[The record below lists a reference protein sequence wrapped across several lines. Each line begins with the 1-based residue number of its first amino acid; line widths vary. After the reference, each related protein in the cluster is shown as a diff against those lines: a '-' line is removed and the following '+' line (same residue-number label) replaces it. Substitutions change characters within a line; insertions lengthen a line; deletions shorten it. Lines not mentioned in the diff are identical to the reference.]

1 MQGIQLLLTPFVW
14 VLMLFYELFDNY
26 GVALILFAVLVKV
39 ILFPLSIK
47 AKRSMIQMNMLN
59 GQMQKLQKMYGN
71 NRDKY
76 NLEVQKLYEKEKVN
90 PMGGCLW
97 SLLPVLILF
106 PLYAIIRQPL
116 TYLLNLTP
124 DVISE
129 IARVVNWSTEAV
141 AQGWIREAADFVN
154 TGYNQLYLASLITP
168 DNIGA
173 VQAVAEG
180 ARVINFDFLGLN
192 LAQMPQWQFWTWDSV
207 DWAHIG
213 LFLLPIVSA
222 VSGLVFSLITM
233 KTNAI
238 NRQAEN
244 AAANSTNKT
253 MLIISPLMSLWIGF
267 AMPAG
272 LSIYWVSQNVL
283 SMLQEFLAGKILKK
297 DYEKAAAEA
306 ARREAEE
313 KEEEKRRREEERAER
328 ARRIEEAKNNK
339 GRKKGPKTPKDPD
352 EAKIPAAVRE
362 ASRVGIRAYAR
373 GRAYDPCRFS
383 PDGPTPYR
391 DPNGATAENAEDRKL
406 ERKSERREEA
416 ALEEAADRM
425 IVDELKAEQAA
436 RTPEEPAEP
445 AQTPAAGTP
454 DGGSAVTDAPDFET
468 PHYDAPNYDASGEDG
483 KQS

>member
-26 GVALILFAVLVKV
+26 GIALILFAVLVKV

-71 NRDKY
+71 NREKY

-97 SLLPVLILF
+97 SLLPLVILL

-116 TYLLNLTP
+116 TYLMNLTP
-124 DVISE
+124 DVIAE
-129 IARVVNWSTEAV
+129 VARVVDWNNAAV
-141 AQGWIREAADFVN
+141 SAGWIKEAADFANV
-154 TGYNQLYLASLITP
+154 GYNQLYLASLITP
-168 DNIGA
+168 ENIGA

-180 ARVINFDFLGLN
+180 ARVINFNFLGLN
-192 LAQMPQWQFWTWDSV
+192 LAQMPQWQFWTWSSV

-213 LFLLPIVSA
+213 LFLMPIVSA
-222 VSGLVFSLITM
+222 GSGLLFSLIMM
-233 KTNAI
+233 KTNAV
-238 NRQAEN
+238 NQQSQS

-272 LSIYWVSQNVL
+272 LSVYWISQNVL
-283 SMLQEFLAGKILKK
+283 SMLQEFLAGKLLKK
-297 DYEKAAAEA
+297 DYEKAAEQA
-306 ARREAEE
+306 AIREAEE

-339 GRKKGPKTPKDPD
+339 GKKKGPKTPKDPD
-352 EAKIPAAVRE
+352 ENKIPASVRE

-373 GRAYDPCRFS
+373 GRAYDPYRFS
-383 PDGPTPYR
+383 PDGPTPYQQL
-391 DPNGATAENAEDRKL
+391 DGTIVENAQDKKL
-406 ERKSERREEA
+406 ERKSEVREEA
-416 ALEEAADRM
+416 ALEQAADQM
-425 IVDELKAEQAA
+425 IVDELKAEQAVQA
-436 RTPEEPAEP
+436 PAEAP
-445 AQTPAAGTP
+445 AEDAGT
-454 DGGSAVTDAPDFET
+454 TQAPGFET
-468 PHYDAPNYDASGEDG
+468 PHYDAPDYDASGEDG

>member
-26 GVALILFAVLVKV
+26 GIALILFAVLVKV

-71 NRDKY
+71 NREKY

-97 SLLPVLILF
+97 SMLPLVILL

-116 TYLLNLTP
+116 TYLMNLTP

-129 IARVVNWSTEAV
+129 VARVVDWNNAAV
-141 AQGWIREAADFVN
+141 SAGWIKEAADFANV
-154 TGYNQLYLASLITP
+154 GYNQLYLASLITP
-168 DNIGA
+168 ENIGA

-180 ARVINFDFLGLN
+180 ARVINFNFLGLN
-192 LAQMPQWQFWTWDSV
+192 LAQMPQWQFWTWSSV

-213 LFLLPIVSA
+213 LFLMPIVSA
-222 VSGLVFSLITM
+222 GSGLLFSLIMM
-233 KTNAI
+233 KTNAV
-238 NRQAEN
+238 NKQSEN
-244 AAANSTNKT
+244 AVANSTNRT

-272 LSIYWVSQNVL
+272 LSVYWISQNVL
-283 SMLQEFLAGKILKK
+283 SMLQEFLAGKLLKK
-297 DYEKAAAEA
+297 DYEKAAEQA
-306 ARREAEE
+306 AIREAEE

-328 ARRIEEAKNNK
+328 ARRIEEAKNSK
-339 GRKKGPKTPKDPD
+339 GKKKGPKTPKDPD
-352 EAKIPAAVRE
+352 ESKIPASVRE

-373 GRAYDPCRFS
+373 GRAYDPYRFS
-383 PDGPTPYR
+383 PDGPTPYQQL
-391 DPNGATAENAEDRKL
+391 DGTIVENAQDKKL
-406 ERKSERREEA
+406 ERKSEIREEA
-416 ALEEAADRM
+416 ALEQAADQM

-436 RTPEEPAEP
+436 QAPAEAP
-445 AQTPAAGTP
+445 AEDAGT
-454 DGGSAVTDAPDFET
+454 TQAPGFET
-468 PHYDAPNYDASGEDG
+468 PHYDAPDYDASGEDG

>member
-26 GVALILFAVLVKV
+26 GIALILFAVLVKV

-71 NRDKY
+71 NREKY

-97 SLLPVLILF
+97 SLLPLVILL

-116 TYLLNLTP
+116 TYLMNLTP
-124 DVISE
+124 DVIAE
-129 IARVVNWSTEAV
+129 VARVVDWNNAAV
-141 AQGWIREAADFVN
+141 SAGWIKEAADFANV
-154 TGYNQLYLASLITP
+154 GYNQLYLASLITP
-168 DNIGA
+168 ENIGA

-180 ARVINFDFLGLN
+180 ARVINFNFLGLN
-192 LAQMPQWQFWTWDSV
+192 LAQMPQWQFWTWSSV

-213 LFLLPIVSA
+213 LFLMPIVSA
-222 VSGLVFSLITM
+222 GSGLLFSLIMM
-233 KTNAI
+233 KTNAV
-238 NRQAEN
+238 NQQSQN

-272 LSIYWVSQNVL
+272 LSVYWISQNVL
-283 SMLQEFLAGKILKK
+283 SMLQEFLAGKLLKK
-297 DYEKAAAEA
+297 DYEKAAEQA
-306 ARREAEE
+306 AIREAEE

-339 GRKKGPKTPKDPD
+339 GKKKGPKTPKDPD
-352 EAKIPAAVRE
+352 ENKIPASVRE

-373 GRAYDPCRFS
+373 GRAYDPYRFS
-383 PDGPTPYR
+383 PDGPTPYQQL
-391 DPNGATAENAEDRKL
+391 DGTIVENAQDKKL
-406 ERKSERREEA
+406 ERKSEIREEA
-416 ALEEAADRM
+416 ALEQAADQM

-436 RTPEEPAEP
+436 QAPAEVP
-445 AQTPAAGTP
+445 AEDAGT
-454 DGGSAVTDAPDFET
+454 TQAPGFET
-468 PHYDAPNYDASGEDG
+468 PHYDAPDYDASGEDG

>member
-71 NRDKY
+71 NREKY
-76 NLEVQKLYEKEKVN
+76 NMELQRLYEKEKVN

-97 SLLPVLILF
+97 SLLPLVILL

-116 TYLLNLTP
+116 TYLMNLSP
-124 DVISE
+124 DVIAE
-129 IARVVNWSTEAV
+129 VAKVVDWNNAAV
-141 AQGWIREAADFVN
+141 SAGWIKEAADFANV
-154 TGYNQLYLASLITP
+154 GYNQLYLASLITP
-168 DNIGA
+168 ENIGA

-180 ARVINFDFLGLN
+180 ARVINFNFLGLN
-192 LAQMPQWQFWTWDSV
+192 LAQMPQWQFWTWSSV

-213 LFLLPIVSA
+213 LFLMPIVSA
-222 VSGLVFSLITM
+222 GSGLLFSLIMM
-233 KTNAI
+233 KTNAV
-238 NRQAEN
+238 NKQSEN
-244 AAANSTNKT
+244 AVANSTNRT

-272 LSIYWVSQNVL
+272 LSVYWISQNVL
-283 SMLQEFLAGKILKK
+283 SMLQEFLAGKLLKK
-297 DYEKAAAEA
+297 DYEKAAEIA

-339 GRKKGPKTPKDPD
+339 GKKKGPKTPKDPD
-352 EAKIPAAVRE
+352 EAKIPASVRE

-373 GRAYDPCRFS
+373 GRAYDPYRFS

-391 DPNGATAENAEDRKL
+391 DLNGAVVENAQDKKL
-406 ERKSERREEA
+406 EHKSEVREEA
-416 ALEEAADRM
+416 ALEQAADQM
-425 IVDELKAEQAA
+425 IVDELKAEQTTQA
-436 RTPEEPAEP
+436 PAEAP
-445 AQTPAAGTP
+445 AETPAEDAGT
-454 DGGSAVTDAPDFET
+454 TQAPGFET
-468 PHYDAPNYDASGEDG
+468 PHYDAPDYDASGEDG

>member
-76 NLEVQKLYEKEKVN
+76 NLEVQKLYEREKVN

-97 SLLPVLILF
+97 SMLPVLILF

-116 TYLLNLTP
+116 TYLMNLTP
-124 DVISE
+124 DVIAE
-129 IARVVNWSTEAV
+129 VAQVVNWSTEAV

-168 DNIGA
+168 DNISA

-180 ARVINFDFLGLN
+180 ARVINFNFLGLN
-192 LAQMPQWQFWTWDSV
+192 LAQMPQWQFWTWDVV

-213 LFLLPIVSA
+213 LFLMPIVSA
-222 VSGLVFSLITM
+222 GSGLLFSLIMM
-233 KTNAI
+233 KTNAV
-238 NRQAEN
+238 NKQSQN

-272 LSIYWVSQNVL
+272 LSVYWISQNVL

-297 DYEKAAAEA
+297 DYEKAAVEA

-313 KEEEKRRREEERAER
+313 KEEEKHRREEERAER
-328 ARRIEEAKNNK
+328 ARRIEEAKHNK
-339 GRKKGPKTPKDPD
+339 GKKKGPKAKDTD
-352 EAKIPAAVRE
+352 ENKIPASVRE

-373 GRAYDPCRFS
+373 GRAYDPYRFS
-383 PDGPTPYR
+383 TDGPTPYHEL
-391 DPNGATAENAEDRKL
+391 DGAVTENAEDKKL

-416 ALEEAADRM
+416 ALEEAADQM
-425 IVDELKAEQAA
+425 IVDELKAEQAVQA
-436 RTPEEPAEP
+436 PTEAPAGD
-445 AQTPAAGTP
+445 AGTTRAP
-454 DGGSAVTDAPDFET
+454 GFETPRYDAPD
-468 PHYDAPNYDASGEDG
+468 YDASAEDG

>member
-76 NLEVQKLYEKEKVN
+76 NLEVQKLYEREKVN

-97 SLLPVLILF
+97 SMLPVLILF

-116 TYLLNLTP
+116 TYLMNLTP

-129 IARVVNWSTEAV
+129 IAQVVNWSTEAV

-168 DNIGA
+168 DNISA

-192 LAQMPQWQFWTWDSV
+192 LAQMPQWQFWTWDVV

-213 LFLLPIVSA
+213 LFLMPIVSA
-222 VSGLVFSLITM
+222 GSGLLFSLIMM
-233 KTNAI
+233 KTNAV
-238 NRQAEN
+238 NKQSQN

-272 LSIYWVSQNVL
+272 LSVYWISQNVL

-297 DYEKAAAEA
+297 DYEKAAVEA

-313 KEEEKRRREEERAER
+313 KEEEKHRREEERAER
-328 ARRIEEAKNNK
+328 ARRIEEAKHNK
-339 GRKKGPKTPKDPD
+339 GKKKGPKAKDTD
-352 EAKIPAAVRE
+352 ENKIPASVRE

-373 GRAYDPCRFS
+373 GRAYDPYRFS
-383 PDGPTPYR
+383 PDGPTPYHEL
-391 DPNGATAENAEDRKL
+391 DGAVTENAEDKKL

-416 ALEEAADRM
+416 ALEEAADQM
-425 IVDELKAEQAA
+425 IVDELKAEQAVQA
-436 RTPEEPAEP
+436 PTEDPAGD
-445 AQTPAAGTP
+445 AGTTQAP
-454 DGGSAVTDAPDFET
+454 GFETPRYDAPD
-468 PHYDAPNYDASGEDG
+468 YDASAEDG

>member
-26 GVALILFAVLVKV
+26 GIALILFAVLVKV

-71 NRDKY
+71 NREKY

-97 SLLPVLILF
+97 SLLPLVILL

-116 TYLLNLTP
+116 TYLMNLTP

-129 IARVVNWSTEAV
+129 VARVVDWNNAAV
-141 AQGWIREAADFVN
+141 SAGWIKEAADFANV
-154 TGYNQLYLASLITP
+154 GYNQLYLASLITP
-168 DNIGA
+168 ENIGA

-180 ARVINFDFLGLN
+180 ARVINFNFLGLN
-192 LAQMPQWQFWTWDSV
+192 LAQMPQWQFWTWSSV

-213 LFLLPIVSA
+213 LFLMPIVSA
-222 VSGLVFSLITM
+222 GSGLLFSLIMM
-233 KTNAI
+233 KTNAV
-238 NRQAEN
+238 NQQSQN

-272 LSIYWVSQNVL
+272 LSVYWISQNVL
-283 SMLQEFLAGKILKK
+283 SMLQEFLAGKLLKK
-297 DYEKAAAEA
+297 DYEKAAEQA
-306 ARREAEE
+306 AIREAEE

-328 ARRIEEAKNNK
+328 ARRIEESKNNK
-339 GRKKGPKTPKDPD
+339 GKKKGPKTPKDPD
-352 EAKIPAAVRE
+352 ESKIPASVRE

-373 GRAYDPCRFS
+373 GRAYDPYRFS
-383 PDGPTPYR
+383 PDGPTPYQQL
-391 DPNGATAENAEDRKL
+391 DGTIVENAQDKKL
-406 ERKSERREEA
+406 ERKSEVREEA
-416 ALEEAADRM
+416 ALEQAADQM

-436 RTPEEPAEP
+436 QAPAEAP
-445 AQTPAAGTP
+445 AEDAGT
-454 DGGSAVTDAPDFET
+454 TQAPGFET
-468 PHYDAPNYDASGEDG
+468 PHYDAPDYDASGEDG

>member
-26 GVALILFAVLVKV
+26 GIALILFAVLVKV

-71 NRDKY
+71 NREKY

-97 SLLPVLILF
+97 SLLPLVILL

-116 TYLLNLTP
+116 TYLMNLTP
-124 DVISE
+124 DVIAE
-129 IARVVNWSTEAV
+129 VAHVVDWNNAAV
-141 AQGWIREAADFVN
+141 ANGWIKEAADFANV
-154 TGYNQLYLASLITP
+154 GYNQLYLASLITP

-180 ARVINFDFLGLN
+180 ARVINFNFLGID
-192 LAQMPQWQFWTWDSV
+192 LAQMPQWQFWTWSSV
-207 DWAHIG
+207 NWAHIG

-222 VSGLVFSLITM
+222 ASGLLFSFITM

-238 NRQAEN
+238 NRQSEN
-244 AAANSTNKT
+244 AAVNSTNKT

-272 LSIYWVSQNVL
+272 LSVYWISQNVL
-283 SMLQEFLAGKILKK
+283 SMLQEFLAGKLLKK
-297 DYEKAAAEA
+297 DYEKAAEQA
-306 ARREAEE
+306 AIREAEE

-339 GRKKGPKTPKDPD
+339 GKKKGPKTPKDPD
-352 EAKIPAAVRE
+352 ESKIPASVRE

-373 GRAYDPCRFS
+373 GRAYDPYRFS
-383 PDGPTPYR
+383 PDGPTPYQQL
-391 DPNGATAENAEDRKL
+391 DGTIVENAQDKKL
-406 ERKSERREEA
+406 ERKSEVREEA
-416 ALEEAADRM
+416 ALEQAADQM

-436 RTPEEPAEP
+436 QAPAEAP
-445 AQTPAAGTP
+445 AENAGNTQ
-454 DGGSAVTDAPDFET
+454 APGFET
-468 PHYDAPNYDASGEDG
+468 PHYDAPDYDASGEDG

>member
-26 GVALILFAVLVKV
+26 GIALILFAVLVKV

-71 NRDKY
+71 NRAKY

-97 SLLPVLILF
+97 SLLPLVILL

-116 TYLLNLTP
+116 TYLMNLTP
-124 DVISE
+124 DVIAE
-129 IARVVNWSTEAV
+129 VAHVVDWNNAAV
-141 AQGWIREAADFVN
+141 ANGWIKEAADFVN
-154 TGYNQLYLASLITP
+154 AGYNQLYLASLITP

-180 ARVINFDFLGLN
+180 ARVINFSFLGMD
-192 LAQMPQWQFWTWDSV
+192 LAQMPQWQFWTWSSV

-222 VSGLVFSLITM
+222 ASGLLFSFITM

-238 NRQAEN
+238 NRQSEN
-244 AAANSTNKT
+244 AAVNSTNKT

-283 SMLQEFLAGKILKK
+283 SMLQEFLAGKLLKK
-297 DYEKAAAEA
+297 DYEKAAEQA
-306 ARREAEE
+306 AIREAEE

-339 GRKKGPKTPKDPD
+339 GKKKGPKTPKDPD
-352 EAKIPAAVRE
+352 ENKIPASVRE

-373 GRAYDPCRFS
+373 GRAYDPYRFS
-383 PDGPTPYR
+383 PDGPTPYQQL
-391 DPNGATAENAEDRKL
+391 DGTIVENAQDKKL
-406 ERKSERREEA
+406 ERKSEVREEA
-416 ALEEAADRM
+416 ALELAADQM

-436 RTPEEPAEP
+436 QAPAEAP
-445 AQTPAAGTP
+445 AEDAGT
-454 DGGSAVTDAPDFET
+454 TQAPGFET
-468 PHYDAPNYDASGEDG
+468 PHYDAPDYDASGEDG

>member
-1 MQGIQLLLTPFVW
+1 
-14 VLMLFYELFDNY
+14 MLFYELFDNY
-26 GVALILFAVLVKV
+26 GIALILFAVLVKV

-71 NRDKY
+71 NREKY

-97 SLLPVLILF
+97 SLLPLVILL

-116 TYLLNLTP
+116 TYLMNLTP
-124 DVISE
+124 DVIAE
-129 IARVVNWSTEAV
+129 VAHVVDWNNAAV
-141 AQGWIREAADFVN
+141 ANGWIKEAADFANV
-154 TGYNQLYLASLITP
+154 GYNQLYLASLITP

-180 ARVINFDFLGLN
+180 ARVINFNFLGID
-192 LAQMPQWQFWTWDSV
+192 LAQMPQWQFWTWSSV

-222 VSGLVFSLITM
+222 ASGLLFSFITM

-238 NRQAEN
+238 NRQSEN
-244 AAANSTNKT
+244 AAVNSTNKT

-272 LSIYWVSQNVL
+272 LSVYWISQNVL
-283 SMLQEFLAGKILKK
+283 SMLQEFLAGKLLKK
-297 DYEKAAAEA
+297 DYEKAAEQA
-306 ARREAEE
+306 AIREAEE

-339 GRKKGPKTPKDPD
+339 GKKKGPKTPKDPD
-352 EAKIPAAVRE
+352 ESKIPASVRE

-373 GRAYDPCRFS
+373 GRAYDPYRFS
-383 PDGPTPYR
+383 PDGPTPYKQL
-391 DPNGATAENAEDRKL
+391 DGTIVENAQDKKL
-406 ERKSERREEA
+406 ERKSEIREEA
-416 ALEEAADRM
+416 ALEQAADQM

-436 RTPEEPAEP
+436 QAPAEAP
-445 AQTPAAGTP
+445 AEDAGT
-454 DGGSAVTDAPDFET
+454 TQAPGFET
-468 PHYDAPNYDASGEDG
+468 PHYDAPDYDASGEDG

>member
-76 NLEVQKLYEKEKVN
+76 NLEVQKLYEREKVN

-97 SLLPVLILF
+97 SMLPVLILF

-116 TYLLNLTP
+116 TYLMNLTP

-129 IARVVNWSTEAV
+129 IAQVVNWSTEAV

-168 DNIGA
+168 DNISA

-180 ARVINFDFLGLN
+180 ARVINFNFLGLN
-192 LAQMPQWQFWTWDSV
+192 LAQMPQWQFWTWDVV

-213 LFLLPIVSA
+213 LFLMPIVSA
-222 VSGLVFSLITM
+222 GSGLLFSLIMM
-233 KTNAI
+233 KTNAV
-238 NRQAEN
+238 NKQSQN

-272 LSIYWVSQNVL
+272 LSVYWISQNVL

-297 DYEKAAAEA
+297 DYEKAAVEA

-313 KEEEKRRREEERAER
+313 KEEEKHRREEERAER
-328 ARRIEEAKNNK
+328 ARRIEEAKHNK
-339 GRKKGPKTPKDPD
+339 GKKKGPKAKDTD
-352 EAKIPAAVRE
+352 ENKIPASVRE

-373 GRAYDPCRFS
+373 GRAYDPYRFS
-383 PDGPTPYR
+383 PDGPTPYHEL
-391 DPNGATAENAEDRKL
+391 DGAVTENAEDKKL

-416 ALEEAADRM
+416 ALEEAADQM
-425 IVDELKAEQAA
+425 IVDELKAEQAVQVPTEA
-436 RTPEEPAEP
+436 PAGD
-445 AQTPAAGTP
+445 AGTTQAP
-454 DGGSAVTDAPDFET
+454 GFETPRYDAPD
-468 PHYDAPNYDASGEDG
+468 YDASAEDG

>member
-76 NLEVQKLYEKEKVN
+76 NLEVQKLYEREKVN

-97 SLLPVLILF
+97 SMLPVLILF

-116 TYLLNLTP
+116 TYLMNLTP

-129 IARVVNWSTEAV
+129 IAQVVNWSTEAV

-168 DNIGA
+168 DNISA

-180 ARVINFDFLGLN
+180 ARVINFNFLGLN
-192 LAQMPQWQFWTWDSV
+192 LAQMPQWQFWTWDVV

-213 LFLLPIVSA
+213 LFLMPIVSA
-222 VSGLVFSLITM
+222 GSGLLFSLIMM
-233 KTNAI
+233 KTNAV
-238 NRQAEN
+238 NKQSQN

-272 LSIYWVSQNVL
+272 LSVYWISQNVL

-313 KEEEKRRREEERAER
+313 KEEEKHRREEERAER
-328 ARRIEEAKNNK
+328 ARRIEEAKHNK
-339 GRKKGPKTPKDPD
+339 GKKKGPKAKDTD
-352 EAKIPAAVRE
+352 ENKIPASVRE

-373 GRAYDPCRFS
+373 GRAYDPYRFS
-383 PDGPTPYR
+383 PDGPTPYHEL
-391 DPNGATAENAEDRKL
+391 DGAVTENAEDKKL

-416 ALEEAADRM
+416 ALEEAADQM
-425 IVDELKAEQAA
+425 IVDELKAEQAVQA
-436 RTPEEPAEP
+436 PTEDPAGD
-445 AQTPAAGTP
+445 AGTTQAP
-454 DGGSAVTDAPDFET
+454 GFETPRYDAPD
-468 PHYDAPNYDASGEDG
+468 YDASAEDG

>member
-26 GVALILFAVLVKV
+26 GIALILFAVLVKV

-71 NRDKY
+71 NREKY

-97 SLLPVLILF
+97 SLLPLVILL

-116 TYLLNLTP
+116 TYLMNLTP
-124 DVISE
+124 DVIAE
-129 IARVVNWSTEAV
+129 VAHVVDWNNAAV
-141 AQGWIREAADFVN
+141 ANGWIKEAADFVN
-154 TGYNQLYLASLITP
+154 AGYNQLYLASLITP

-173 VQAVAEG
+173 VKAVAEG
-180 ARVINFDFLGLN
+180 ARVINFSFLGMD
-192 LAQMPQWQFWTWDSV
+192 LAQMPQWQFWTWSSV

-222 VSGLVFSLITM
+222 ASGLLFSFITM

-238 NRQAEN
+238 NRQSEN
-244 AAANSTNKT
+244 AAVNSTNKT

-283 SMLQEFLAGKILKK
+283 SMLQEFLAGKLLKK
-297 DYEKAAAEA
+297 DYEKAAEQA
-306 ARREAEE
+306 AIREAEE

-339 GRKKGPKTPKDPD
+339 GKKKGPKTPKDPD
-352 EAKIPAAVRE
+352 ENKIPASVRE

-373 GRAYDPCRFS
+373 GRAYDPYRFS
-383 PDGPTPYR
+383 PDGPTPYQQL
-391 DPNGATAENAEDRKL
+391 DGTIVENAQDKKL
-406 ERKSERREEA
+406 ERKSEVREEA
-416 ALEEAADRM
+416 ALEQAADQM

-436 RTPEEPAEP
+436 QAPAEAP
-445 AQTPAAGTP
+445 AEDAGT
-454 DGGSAVTDAPDFET
+454 TQAPGFET
-468 PHYDAPNYDASGEDG
+468 PHYDAPDYDASGEDG

>member
-76 NLEVQKLYEKEKVN
+76 NLEVQKLYEREKVN

-97 SLLPVLILF
+97 SMLPVLILF

-116 TYLLNLTP
+116 TYLMNLTP

-129 IARVVNWSTEAV
+129 IAQVVNWSTEAV

-168 DNIGA
+168 DNISA

-192 LAQMPQWQFWTWDSV
+192 LAQMPQWQFWTWDV
-207 DWAHIG
+207 VNWAHIG
-213 LFLLPIVSA
+213 LFLMPIVSA
-222 VSGLVFSLITM
+222 GSGLLFSLIMM
-233 KTNAI
+233 KTNAV
-238 NRQAEN
+238 NKQSQN

-272 LSIYWVSQNVL
+272 LSVYWISQNVL

-297 DYEKAAAEA
+297 DYEKAAVEA

-313 KEEEKRRREEERAER
+313 KEEEKHRREEERAER
-328 ARRIEEAKNNK
+328 ARRIEEAKHNK
-339 GRKKGPKTPKDPD
+339 GKKKGPKAKDTD
-352 EAKIPAAVRE
+352 ENKIPASVRE

-373 GRAYDPCRFS
+373 GRAYDPYRFS
-383 PDGPTPYR
+383 PDGPTPYHEL
-391 DPNGATAENAEDRKL
+391 DGAVTENAEDKKL

-416 ALEEAADRM
+416 ALEEAADQM
-425 IVDELKAEQAA
+425 IVDELKAEQAVQVPTEA
-436 RTPEEPAEP
+436 PAGD
-445 AQTPAAGTP
+445 AGTTQAP
-454 DGGSAVTDAPDFET
+454 GFETPRYDAPD
-468 PHYDAPNYDASGEDG
+468 YDASAEDG

>member
-26 GVALILFAVLVKV
+26 GIALILFAVLVKV

-71 NRDKY
+71 NREKY

-97 SLLPVLILF
+97 SMLPLVILL

-116 TYLLNLTP
+116 TYLMNLTP

-129 IARVVNWSTEAV
+129 VARVVDWNNAAV
-141 AQGWIREAADFVN
+141 SAGWIKEAADFANV
-154 TGYNQLYLASLITP
+154 GYNQLYLASLITP
-168 DNIGA
+168 ENIGA

-180 ARVINFDFLGLN
+180 ARVINFNFLGLN
-192 LAQMPQWQFWTWDSV
+192 LAQMPQWQFWTWSSV

-213 LFLLPIVSA
+213 LFLMPIVSA
-222 VSGLVFSLITM
+222 GSGLLFSLIMM
-233 KTNAI
+233 KTNAV
-238 NRQAEN
+238 NQQSQN

-272 LSIYWVSQNVL
+272 LSVYWISQNVL
-283 SMLQEFLAGKILKK
+283 SMLQEFLAGKLLKK
-297 DYEKAAAEA
+297 DYEKAAEQA
-306 ARREAEE
+306 AIREAEE

-328 ARRIEEAKNNK
+328 ARRIEEAKNSK
-339 GRKKGPKTPKDPD
+339 GKKKGPKTPKDPD
-352 EAKIPAAVRE
+352 ESKIPASVRE

-373 GRAYDPCRFS
+373 GRAYDPYRFS
-383 PDGPTPYR
+383 PDGPTPYQQL
-391 DPNGATAENAEDRKL
+391 DGTIVENAQDKKL
-406 ERKSERREEA
+406 ERKSEIREEA
-416 ALEEAADRM
+416 ALEQAADQM

-436 RTPEEPAEP
+436 QAPAEAP
-445 AQTPAAGTP
+445 AEDAGT
-454 DGGSAVTDAPDFET
+454 TQAPGFET
-468 PHYDAPNYDASGEDG
+468 PHYDAPDYDASGEDG

>member
-76 NLEVQKLYEKEKVN
+76 NLEVQKLYEREKVN

-97 SLLPVLILF
+97 SMLPVLILF

-116 TYLLNLTP
+116 TYLMNLTP
-124 DVISE
+124 DAISE
-129 IARVVNWSTEAV
+129 IAQVVNWSTEAV

-168 DNIGA
+168 DNISA

-180 ARVINFDFLGLN
+180 ARVINFNFLGLN
-192 LAQMPQWQFWTWDSV
+192 LAQMPQWQFWTWDVV

-213 LFLLPIVSA
+213 LFLMPIVSA
-222 VSGLVFSLITM
+222 GSGLLFSLIMM
-233 KTNAI
+233 KTNAV
-238 NRQAEN
+238 NKQSQN

-272 LSIYWVSQNVL
+272 LSVYWISQNVL

-297 DYEKAAAEA
+297 DYEKAAVEA

-313 KEEEKRRREEERAER
+313 KEEEKHRREEERAER
-328 ARRIEEAKNNK
+328 ARRIEEAKHNK
-339 GRKKGPKTPKDPD
+339 GKKKGPKAKDTD
-352 EAKIPAAVRE
+352 ENKIPASVRE

-373 GRAYDPCRFS
+373 GRAYDPYRFS
-383 PDGPTPYR
+383 PDGPTPYHEL
-391 DPNGATAENAEDRKL
+391 DGAVTENAEDKKL

-416 ALEEAADRM
+416 ALEEAADQM
-425 IVDELKAEQAA
+425 IVDELKAEQAVQA
-436 RTPEEPAEP
+436 PTEDPAGD
-445 AQTPAAGTP
+445 AGTTQAP
-454 DGGSAVTDAPDFET
+454 GFETPRYDAPD
-468 PHYDAPNYDASGEDG
+468 YDASAEDG

>member
-26 GVALILFAVLVKV
+26 GIALILFAVLVKV

-71 NRDKY
+71 NREKY

-97 SLLPVLILF
+97 SLLPLVILL

-116 TYLLNLTP
+116 TYLMNLTP
-124 DVISE
+124 DVIAE
-129 IARVVNWSTEAV
+129 VAHVVDWNNAAV
-141 AQGWIREAADFVN
+141 ANGWIKEAADFVN
-154 TGYNQLYLASLITP
+154 AGYNQLYLASLITP

-180 ARVINFDFLGLN
+180 ARVINFSFLGMD
-192 LAQMPQWQFWTWDSV
+192 LAQMPQWQFWTWSSV

-222 VSGLVFSLITM
+222 ASGLLFSFITM

-238 NRQAEN
+238 NRQSEN
-244 AAANSTNKT
+244 AAVNSTNKT

-283 SMLQEFLAGKILKK
+283 SMLQEFLAGKLLKK
-297 DYEKAAAEA
+297 DYEKAAEQA
-306 ARREAEE
+306 AIREVEE

-339 GRKKGPKTPKDPD
+339 GKKKGPKTPKDPD
-352 EAKIPAAVRE
+352 ENKIPASVRE

-373 GRAYDPCRFS
+373 GRAYDPYRFS
-383 PDGPTPYR
+383 PDGPTPYQQL
-391 DPNGATAENAEDRKL
+391 DGTIVENAQDKKL
-406 ERKSERREEA
+406 ERKSEVREEA
-416 ALEEAADRM
+416 ALEQAADQM

-436 RTPEEPAEP
+436 QAPAEAP
-445 AQTPAAGTP
+445 AEDAGT
-454 DGGSAVTDAPDFET
+454 TQAPGFET
-468 PHYDAPNYDASGEDG
+468 PHYDAPDYDASGEDG

>member
-26 GVALILFAVLVKV
+26 GLALILFAVLVKV

-76 NLEVQKLYEKEKVN
+76 NLEVQKLYEREKVN

-97 SLLPVLILF
+97 SMLPVLILF

-116 TYLLNLTP
+116 TYLMNLTP
-124 DVISE
+124 DVIAE
-129 IARVVNWSTEAV
+129 VAQVVNWSTEAV

-168 DNIGA
+168 DNISA

-180 ARVINFDFLGLN
+180 ARVINFNFLGLN
-192 LAQMPQWQFWTWDSV
+192 LAQMPQWQFWTWDVV

-213 LFLLPIVSA
+213 LFLMPIVSA
-222 VSGLVFSLITM
+222 GSGLLFSLIMM
-233 KTNAI
+233 KTNAATK
-238 NRQAEN
+238 QSQN

-272 LSIYWVSQNVL
+272 LSVYWISQNVL

-306 ARREAEE
+306 ARRESEE
-313 KEEEKRRREEERAER
+313 KEEEKHRREEERAER
-328 ARRIEEAKNNK
+328 ARRIEEAKHNK
-339 GRKKGPKTPKDPD
+339 GKKKGPKAKDTD
-352 EAKIPAAVRE
+352 ENKIPASVRE

-373 GRAYDPCRFS
+373 GRAYDPYRFS
-383 PDGPTPYR
+383 PDGPTPYHEL
-391 DPNGATAENAEDRKL
+391 DGAVTENAEDKKL

-416 ALEEAADRM
+416 ALEEAADQM
-425 IVDELKAEQAA
+425 IVDELKAEQAVQVPTEA
-436 RTPEEPAEP
+436 PAGD
-445 AQTPAAGTP
+445 AGTTQAP
-454 DGGSAVTDAPDFET
+454 GFETPRYDAPD
-468 PHYDAPNYDASGEDG
+468 YDASAEDG

>member
-71 NRDKY
+71 NREKY
-76 NLEVQKLYEKEKVN
+76 NMELQRLYEKEKVN

-97 SLLPVLILF
+97 SLLPLVILL

-116 TYLLNLTP
+116 TYLMNLTP
-124 DVISE
+124 DAISQVAE
-129 IARVVNWSTEAV
+129 VVNWSTEAV
-141 AQGWIREAADFVN
+141 AKGWIKEAADFANV
-154 TGYNQLYLASLITP
+154 GYNQLYLASLITP
-168 DNIGA
+168 ENIGA

-180 ARVINFDFLGLN
+180 ARVINFNFLGLN
-192 LAQMPQWQFWTWDSV
+192 LAQMPQWQFWTWSSV
-207 DWAHIG
+207 NWAHIG
-213 LFLLPIVSA
+213 LFLMPIVSA
-222 VSGLVFSLITM
+222 GSGLLFSLIMM
-233 KTNAI
+233 KTNAV
-238 NRQAEN
+238 NKQSEN
-244 AAANSTNKT
+244 AVANSTNRT

-272 LSIYWVSQNVL
+272 LSVYWISQNVL
-283 SMLQEFLAGKILKK
+283 SMLQEFLAGKLLKK
-297 DYEKAAAEA
+297 DYEKAAEIA

-339 GRKKGPKTPKDPD
+339 GKKKGPKVKDPD
-352 EAKIPAAVRE
+352 EAKIPASVRE

-373 GRAYDPCRFS
+373 GRAYDPYRFS

-391 DPNGATAENAEDRKL
+391 DLNGAVVENAQDKKL
-406 ERKSERREEA
+406 EHKSEVREEA
-416 ALEEAADRM
+416 ALEQAADQM
-425 IVDELKAEQAA
+425 IVDELKAEQTTQA
-436 RTPEEPAEP
+436 PAEAP
-445 AQTPAAGTP
+445 AETPAEDAGT
-454 DGGSAVTDAPDFET
+454 TQAPGFET
-468 PHYDAPNYDASGEDG
+468 PHYDAPDYDASGEDG

>member
-71 NRDKY
+71 NREKY
-76 NLEVQKLYEKEKVN
+76 NLEVQKLYEREKVN

-97 SLLPVLILF
+97 SMLPVLILF

-116 TYLLNLTP
+116 TYLMNLTP

-129 IARVVNWSTEAV
+129 IAQVVNWSTEAV

-168 DNIGA
+168 DNISA

-180 ARVINFDFLGLN
+180 ARVINFNFLGLN
-192 LAQMPQWQFWTWDSV
+192 LAQMPQWQFWTWDVV

-213 LFLLPIVSA
+213 LFLMPIVSA
-222 VSGLVFSLITM
+222 GSGLLFSLIMM
-233 KTNAI
+233 KTNAV
-238 NRQAEN
+238 NKQSQN

-272 LSIYWVSQNVL
+272 LSVYWISQNVL

-297 DYEKAAAEA
+297 DYEKAAVEA

-313 KEEEKRRREEERAER
+313 KEDEKHRREEERAER
-328 ARRIEEAKNNK
+328 ARRIEEAKHNK
-339 GRKKGPKTPKDPD
+339 GKKKGPKAKDAD
-352 EAKIPAAVRE
+352 ENKIPASVRE

-373 GRAYDPCRFS
+373 GRAYDPYRFS
-383 PDGPTPYR
+383 PDGPTPYHEL
-391 DPNGATAENAEDRKL
+391 DGAVTENAEDKKL

-416 ALEEAADRM
+416 ALEEAADQM

-436 RTPEEPAEP
+436 QAPAEAP
-445 AQTPAAGTP
+445 VEDAGT
-454 DGGSAVTDAPDFET
+454 TQAPGFET
-468 PHYDAPNYDASGEDG
+468 PHYDAPDYDASGEDG

>member
-26 GVALILFAVLVKV
+26 GIALILFAVLVKV

-76 NLEVQKLYEKEKVN
+76 NLEVQKLYEREKVN

-97 SLLPVLILF
+97 SMLPVLILF

-116 TYLLNLTP
+116 TYLMNLTP

-129 IARVVNWSTEAV
+129 IAQVVNWSTEAV

-168 DNIGA
+168 DNISA

-180 ARVINFDFLGLN
+180 ARVINFNFLGLN
-192 LAQMPQWQFWTWDSV
+192 LAQMPQWQFWTWDVV

-213 LFLLPIVSA
+213 LFLMPIVSA
-222 VSGLVFSLITM
+222 GSGLLFSLIMM
-233 KTNAI
+233 KTNAV
-238 NRQAEN
+238 NKQSQN

-272 LSIYWVSQNVL
+272 LSVYWISQNVL

-313 KEEEKRRREEERAER
+313 KEEEKHRREEERAER
-328 ARRIEEAKNNK
+328 ARRIEEAKHNK
-339 GRKKGPKTPKDPD
+339 GKKKGPKAKDTD
-352 EAKIPAAVRE
+352 ENKIPASVRE

-373 GRAYDPCRFS
+373 GRAYDPYRFS
-383 PDGPTPYR
+383 PDGPTPYHEL
-391 DPNGATAENAEDRKL
+391 DGAVTENAEDKKL

-416 ALEEAADRM
+416 ALEEAADQM

-436 RTPEEPAEP
+436 QAPAEAP
-445 AQTPAAGTP
+445 AEDAGT
-454 DGGSAVTDAPDFET
+454 TQAPGFET
-468 PHYDAPNYDASGEDG
+468 PHYDAPDYDASGEDG

>member
-26 GVALILFAVLVKV
+26 GIALILFAVLVKV

-71 NRDKY
+71 NREKY

-97 SLLPVLILF
+97 SLLPLVILL

-116 TYLLNLTP
+116 TYLMNLTP
-124 DVISE
+124 DVIAE
-129 IARVVNWSTEAV
+129 VARVVDWNNAAV
-141 AQGWIREAADFVN
+141 SAGWIKEAADFANV
-154 TGYNQLYLASLITP
+154 GYNQLYLASLITP
-168 DNIGA
+168 ENIGA

-180 ARVINFDFLGLN
+180 ARVINFNFLGLN
-192 LAQMPQWQFWTWDSV
+192 LAQMPQWQFWTWSSV

-213 LFLLPIVSA
+213 LFLMPIVSA
-222 VSGLVFSLITM
+222 GSGLLFSLIMM
-233 KTNAI
+233 KTNAV
-238 NRQAEN
+238 NKQSEN
-244 AAANSTNKT
+244 AVANSTNRT

-272 LSIYWVSQNVL
+272 LSVYWISQNVL
-283 SMLQEFLAGKILKK
+283 SMLQEFLAGKLLKK
-297 DYEKAAAEA
+297 DYEKAAEQA
-306 ARREAEE
+306 AIREAEE

-339 GRKKGPKTPKDPD
+339 GKKRGPKTPKDPD
-352 EAKIPAAVRE
+352 ENKIPASVRE

-373 GRAYDPCRFS
+373 GRAYDPYRFS
-383 PDGPTPYR
+383 PDGPTPYQQL
-391 DPNGATAENAEDRKL
+391 DGTIVENAQDKKL
-406 ERKSERREEA
+406 ERKSEVREEA
-416 ALEEAADRM
+416 ALEQAADQM
-425 IVDELKAEQAA
+425 IVDELKAEQAVQA
-436 RTPEEPAEP
+436 PAEAP
-445 AQTPAAGTP
+445 AEDAGT
-454 DGGSAVTDAPDFET
+454 TQAPGFET
-468 PHYDAPNYDASGEDG
+468 PHYDAPDYDASGEDG

>member
-97 SLLPVLILF
+97 SLLPLVILL

-168 DNIGA
+168 DNISA

-180 ARVINFDFLGLN
+180 ARVINFNFLGLN
-192 LAQMPQWQFWTWDSV
+192 LAQMPQWQFWTWDVV

-213 LFLLPIVSA
+213 LFLMPIVSA
-222 VSGLVFSLITM
+222 GSGLLFSLIMM
-233 KTNAI
+233 KTNAV
-238 NRQAEN
+238 NKQSQN

-272 LSIYWVSQNVL
+272 LSVYWISQNVL

-297 DYEKAAAEA
+297 DYEKAAVEA

-313 KEEEKRRREEERAER
+313 KEEEKHRREEERAER
-328 ARRIEEAKNNK
+328 TRRIEEAKHNK
-339 GRKKGPKTPKDPD
+339 GKKKGPKAKDAD
-352 EAKIPAAVRE
+352 ENKIPASVRE

-373 GRAYDPCRFS
+373 GRAYDPYRFS
-383 PDGPTPYR
+383 PDGPTPYHEL
-391 DPNGATAENAEDRKL
+391 DGAVTENAEDKKL

-416 ALEEAADRM
+416 ALEEAADQM
-425 IVDELKAEQAA
+425 IVDELKAEQAVQVPTEA
-436 RTPEEPAEP
+436 PAGD
-445 AQTPAAGTP
+445 AGTTQAP
-454 DGGSAVTDAPDFET
+454 GFETPRYDAPD
-468 PHYDAPNYDASGEDG
+468 YDASAEDG

>member
-26 GVALILFAVLVKV
+26 GIALILFAVLVKV

-71 NRDKY
+71 NREKY

-97 SLLPVLILF
+97 SLLPLVILL

-116 TYLLNLTP
+116 TYLMNLTP
-124 DVISE
+124 DVIAE
-129 IARVVNWSTEAV
+129 VARVVDWNNAAV
-141 AQGWIREAADFVN
+141 SAGWIKEAADFANV
-154 TGYNQLYLASLITP
+154 GYNQLYLASLITP
-168 DNIGA
+168 ENIGA

-180 ARVINFDFLGLN
+180 ARVINFNFLGLN
-192 LAQMPQWQFWTWDSV
+192 LAQMPQWQFWTWSSV

-213 LFLLPIVSA
+213 LFLMPIVSA
-222 VSGLVFSLITM
+222 GSGLLFSLIMM
-233 KTNAI
+233 KTNAV
-238 NRQAEN
+238 NQQSQS

-272 LSIYWVSQNVL
+272 LSVYWISQNVL
-283 SMLQEFLAGKILKK
+283 SMLQEFLAGKLLKK
-297 DYEKAAAEA
+297 DYEKAAEQA
-306 ARREAEE
+306 AIREAEE

-339 GRKKGPKTPKDPD
+339 GKKRGPKTPKDPD
-352 EAKIPAAVRE
+352 ENKIPASVRE

-373 GRAYDPCRFS
+373 GRAYDPYRFS
-383 PDGPTPYR
+383 PDGPTPYQQL
-391 DPNGATAENAEDRKL
+391 DGTIVENAQDKKL
-406 ERKSERREEA
+406 ERKSEVREEA
-416 ALEEAADRM
+416 ALEQAADQM
-425 IVDELKAEQAA
+425 IVDELKAEQAVQA
-436 RTPEEPAEP
+436 PAEAP
-445 AQTPAAGTP
+445 AEDAGT
-454 DGGSAVTDAPDFET
+454 TQAPGFET
-468 PHYDAPNYDASGEDG
+468 PHYDAPDYDASGEDG

>member
-26 GVALILFAVLVKV
+26 GIALILFAVLVKV

-97 SLLPVLILF
+97 SMLPLVILL

-116 TYLLNLTP
+116 TYLMNLTP

-129 IARVVNWSTEAV
+129 VARVVDWNNAAV
-141 AQGWIREAADFVN
+141 SAGWIKEAADFANV
-154 TGYNQLYLASLITP
+154 GYNQLYLASLITP
-168 DNIGA
+168 ENIGA

-180 ARVINFDFLGLN
+180 ARVINFNFLGLN
-192 LAQMPQWQFWTWDSV
+192 LAQMPQWQFWTWSSV

-213 LFLLPIVSA
+213 LFLMPIVSA
-222 VSGLVFSLITM
+222 GSGLLFSLIMM
-233 KTNAI
+233 KTNAV
-238 NRQAEN
+238 NQQSQN

-272 LSIYWVSQNVL
+272 LSVYWISQNVL
-283 SMLQEFLAGKILKK
+283 SMLQEFLAGKLLKK
-297 DYEKAAAEA
+297 DYEKAAEQA
-306 ARREAEE
+306 AIREAEE

-328 ARRIEEAKNNK
+328 ARRIEEAKNSK
-339 GRKKGPKTPKDPD
+339 GKKKGPKTPKDPD
-352 EAKIPAAVRE
+352 ESKIPASVRE

-373 GRAYDPCRFS
+373 GRAYDPYRFS
-383 PDGPTPYR
+383 PDGPTPYQQL
-391 DPNGATAENAEDRKL
+391 DGTIVENAQDKKL
-406 ERKSERREEA
+406 ERKSEIREEA
-416 ALEEAADRM
+416 ALEQAADQM

-436 RTPEEPAEP
+436 QAPAEAP
-445 AQTPAAGTP
+445 AEDAGT
-454 DGGSAVTDAPDFET
+454 TQAPGFET
-468 PHYDAPNYDASGEDG
+468 PHYDAPDYDASGEDG

>member
-76 NLEVQKLYEKEKVN
+76 NLEVQKLYEREKVN

-97 SLLPVLILF
+97 SMLPVLILF

-116 TYLLNLTP
+116 TYLMNLTP

-129 IARVVNWSTEAV
+129 IAQVVNWSTEAV

-168 DNIGA
+168 DNISA

-180 ARVINFDFLGLN
+180 ARVINFNFLGLN
-192 LAQMPQWQFWTWDSV
+192 LAQMPQWQFWTWDVV

-213 LFLLPIVSA
+213 LFLMPIVSA
-222 VSGLVFSLITM
+222 GSGLLFSLIMM
-233 KTNAI
+233 KTNAV
-238 NRQAEN
+238 NKQSQN

-272 LSIYWVSQNVL
+272 LSVYWISQNVL

-297 DYEKAAAEA
+297 DYEKAAVEA
-306 ARREAEE
+306 ARRESEE
-313 KEEEKRRREEERAER
+313 KEEEKHRREEERAER
-328 ARRIEEAKNNK
+328 ARRIEEAKHNK
-339 GRKKGPKTPKDPD
+339 GKKKGPKAKDTD
-352 EAKIPAAVRE
+352 ENKIPASVRE

-373 GRAYDPCRFS
+373 GRAYDPYRFS
-383 PDGPTPYR
+383 PDGPTPYHEL
-391 DPNGATAENAEDRKL
+391 DGAVTENAEDKKL

-416 ALEEAADRM
+416 ALEEAADQM
-425 IVDELKAEQAA
+425 IVDELKAEQAVQA
-436 RTPEEPAEP
+436 PTEDPAGD
-445 AQTPAAGTP
+445 AGTTQAP
-454 DGGSAVTDAPDFET
+454 GFETPRYDAPD
-468 PHYDAPNYDASGEDG
+468 YDASAEDG